1 MQRQDVFARD
11 NYRCIYCGNVFDTT
25 ELTVDHVQPRVRN
38 GDRSGGNLVTACRS
52 CNTRKGG
59 QRLATFLA
67 SDPIA
72 LGNFFRYSASVWPR
86 HLRVL
91 EEELRQMGLWPLHH
105 EPLHHEVEPRIIAPS
120 PPRN

>member
-11 NYRCIYCGNVFDTT
+11 NYRCVYCGNVFDVA
-25 ELTVDHVQPRVRN
+25 ELTVDHVQPRARS

-52 CNTRKGG
+52 CNKRKGA
-59 QRLATFLA
+59 QRLAMFLA
-67 SDPIA
+67 TDPVA

-86 HLRVL
+86 HFRVL
-91 EEELRQMGLWPLHH
+91 EEELRQIGLWPLHQDAK
-105 EPLHHEVEPRIIAPS
+105 PQIIAPF